1 MLLAMMQVNSR
12 KLCICKLRWVNI
24 GGYDFGVGVFDTV
37 RVTGGGAVL
46 FARLSDNVAD
56 SSSWSLHIVHYA
68 GS

>member
-1 MLLAMMQVNSR
+1 
-12 KLCICKLRWVNI
+12 VNI